1 MLALKRVVNVIGG
14 GAHVTRH
21 ELVVAIALVYVDV
34 IFQSLGVYVIAV
46 GTLGRR
52 CPRQTYLVAHVGGLA
67 SRRGC
72 GHVLA
77 NVDLAFCA
85 HAVAR
90 CVHGK
95 QRVGVETVRHLCVGI
110 DIAERLS
117 CLRSVEGLYELAVA
131 QQTHLRDRSKG
142 VVLKVVCGGGE
153 AYRCL
158 LCSLVGG
165 GHREGL
171 HAVWGLKNGTFYYKD
186 VVKTRR
192 EAAKAASVVE
202 RKAIF
207 ACRAVAHISLVFS
220 KRACA
225 LYGGI
230 ADERFICAVVVVLAH
245 EHVNHVLMAFFHP
258 LVVIL
263 CSVAERLVS
272 HGVQAVG
279 FKLHLGRYEPV
290 VGVDANVAV
299 DVDVVVD
306 DVIGIIVAAIDL
318 FVPCAFAPV
327 HVLHRHGV
335 DASSRVEGLFV
346 DGVGLLCLLRLY
358 G

>member
-52 CPRQTYLVAHVGGLA
+52 CPRQTDLVAHVGGLA

-72 GHVLA
+72 GHLLA
-77 NVDLAFCA
+77 NIDLAFCA

-110 DIAERLS
+110 DIAECLS
-117 CLRSVEGLYELAVA
+117 CLRGVEGLYELAVA
-131 QQTHLRDRSKG
+131 QQTHFRERGKG
-142 VVLKVVCGGGE
+142 VVFKVVCGGGE

-171 HAVWGLKNGTFYYKD
+171 HAVRGLKNGTFYYKD
-186 VVKTRR
+186 VVENRR

-202 RKAIF
+202 REAIF
-207 ACRAVAHISLVFS
+207 ACREVAHISLVFS

-230 ADERFICAVVVVLAH
+230 ANDRFVCAVVVVLTH
-245 EHVNHVLMAFFHP
+245 EHVNHVLMTFFHP
-258 LVVIL
+258 HVIIL

-272 HGVQAVG
+272 HGVQVVG

-290 VGVDANVAV
+290 VGIDANVAV

-306 DVIGIIVAAIDL
+306 DVIGVIVAAVDL
-318 FVPCAFAPV
+318 FIPCALAPV